1 VAVVSDVFDTLLGQA
16 RAVSALRHYARQPV
30 HAYLFTG
37 PAGAGIHEAL
47 VAFSAALQ
55 CAAHG
60 CAQCDSCRLAMG
72 EADSDVTFLERKGVA
87 WSVDEFAEAE
97 RISRRVPLGASHQIV
112 IVENVEL
119 AGASAAKLLKILE
132 EPPRRTIFLLSAES
146 LPPSLAT
153 IASRCIEVP
162 FSPLTDEVISDY
174 LVQQGFDAVSARA
187 AAAASGGDLRRAQVL
202 VRDAALAHRIATW
215 QSVPDKLDA
224 INAHNAALV
233 LEIISMVDEAME
245 PLVSLQGEELERL
258 IANAKTM
265 GRRSLAGRRDVEAR
279 FRREQRRFRLED
291 LRFGLSALT
300 HVYRERM
307 VEGLEGLDD
316 GDRRSRT
323 AVTGSISS
331 IELIDAASKSLGA
344 NVDEQ
349 LVLTNLMLSLAR
361 A

>member
-1 VAVVSDVFDTLLGQA
+1 MDLVSDVFDAILGQS
-16 RAVSALRHYARQPV
+16 RAVVALRHYARQPV

-47 VAFSAALQ
+47 VSFSAALQ
-55 CAAHG
+55 CKQHG
-60 CAQCDSCRLAMG
+60 CANCDECRLALG
-72 EADSDVTFLERKGVA
+72 EADSDVTFLERKGVS

-97 RISRRVPLGASHQIV
+97 RISRRVPLGSSHQIV
-112 IVENVEL
+112 VIENIEL

-132 EPPRRTIFLLSAES
+132 EPPRRTIFLLSTES

-153 IASRCIEVP
+153 IASRCIEVA
-162 FSPLTDEVISDY
+162 FAPLADEVISDY
-174 LVQQGFDAVSARA
+174 LVQQGFDMMSARA

-202 VRDAALAHRIATW
+202 VRDAALAQRIATW
-215 QSVPDKLDA
+215 QSVPEKLDA
-224 INAHNAALV
+224 INAHNAELALA
-233 LEIISMVDEAME
+233 IIAMVDEAME
-245 PLVSLQGEELERL
+245 PLVALQGEELERL
-258 IANAKTM
+258 TANAKAM
-265 GRRSLAGRRDVEAR
+265 GRRSLTGRRDVEAR

-316 GDRRSRT
+316 GDRRSRS
-323 AVTGSISS
+323 AVAGSISS

-349 LVLTNLMLSLAR
+349 LVLTNLLLSLSR